1 MIKESEDLGRYQA
14 HPELGSS
21 SFTLHRSQERGLFH
35 HHPEDHKLPPTLCDT
50 PHPAPLCSSAPPSY
64 YPHHPR
70 ASTFPGSSGS
80 LNLLSAKSPTPPGCP
95 APLCPAPKA
104 NPCLL
109 TLWRYVD
116 VSITVSSSLL
126 AYVYCGSPPLPH
138 WLGCKSMCAG
148 LGPIHSCMRPAFSV
162 WFTYRIKN
170 ESSVLSAGFRGIK
183 GRRGVHWLN
192 NLLLRNSVDHR
203 PRCWG
208 FSRAHATS
216 PFIPSVVIPGIME
229 AVILNGMIGE
239 GGTQMVTS

>member
-1 MIKESEDLGRYQA
+1 
-14 HPELGSS
+14 
-21 SFTLHRSQERGLFH
+21 
-35 HHPEDHKLPPTLCDT
+35 
-50 PHPAPLCSSAPPSY
+50 
-64 YPHHPR
+64 
-70 ASTFPGSSGS
+70 
-80 LNLLSAKSPTPPGCP
+80 
-95 APLCPAPKA
+95 
-104 NPCLL
+104 
-109 TLWRYVD
+109 
-116 VSITVSSSLL
+116 
-126 AYVYCGSPPLPH
+126 
-138 WLGCKSMCAG
+138 
-148 LGPIHSCMRPAFSV
+148 MRPAFSV

-203 PRCWG
+203 PRGWG